1 MYSRSTKMYL
11 LTSLIFLVF
20 SPTSILV
27 QSSSLKP
34 CPPYTG
40 QGISELSFN
49 STAILAEDVGSCAPT
64 TGSNSHFSGAG
75 LALIDGL
82 MQDIFPIY
90 GIIAGFINDIVS
102 EMGSPDQ
109 YSDHWAIC
117 IKNMI
122 NKVLSRRPVPSTDQ
136 AIPSCFYFRI
146 S

>member
-1 MYSRSTKMYL
+1 MYL

-49 STAILAEDVGSCAPT
+49 ATAILAEDVGSCAPT
-64 TGSNSHFSGAG
+64 TGTNSHFNAAG
-75 LALIDGL
+75 LALIGTCIDSWIQGT
-82 MQDIFPIY
+82 FPIY
-90 GIIAGFINDIVS
+90 SIIAGFINTMVS
-102 EMGSPDQ
+102 EMGSADQ
-109 YSDHWAIC
+109 YSDDWAIC
-117 IKNMI
+117 IKDMI
-122 NKVLSRRPVPSTDQ
+122 NKVL
-136 AIPSCFYFRI
+136 I

>member
-1 MYSRSTKMYL
+1 MYL

-49 STAILAEDVGSCAPT
+49 ATAILAEDIGSCAIT
-64 TGSNSHFSGAG
+64 TGTNFQFNAAG
-75 LALIDGL
+75 LALIGTIIDSLVDGV
-82 MQDIFPIY
+82 FPIY
-90 GIIAGFINDIVS
+90 SFIAGFIDFMIS
-102 EMGSPDQ
+102 EMGSADQ
-109 YSDHWAIC
+109 YSDQWAIC
-117 IKNMI
+117 IKDMI
-122 NKVLSRRPVPSTDQ
+122 NKVLSV
-136 AIPSCFYFRI
+136 I